1 MLNLIYLCLLWIW
14 DLRVCLDLKIESQSG
29 HGNVRPSKWI
39 STCSLA
45 WVLNLNNLSQMLH
58 FHLLPSFPICSKIL
72 VSSSS
77 RDLCDLFIWVLCLWG
92 DLSTIQ
98 INIFWFQCDECG
110 YQLYILST
118 LKRHISEV
126 NDSWWE
132 EWKKKKLFATNVTQ
146 FLTDKY

>member
-1 MLNLIYLCLLWIW
+1 MTLNT
-14 DLRVCLDLKIESQSG
+14 
-29 HGNVRPSKWI
+29 NVINVTR
-39 STCSLA
+39 
-45 WVLNLNNLSQMLH
+45 NLVQQQVSIIMSIHSINKGSIPAHCVIIKQHDYTILHNTRNLSME
-58 FHLLPSFPICSKIL
+58 
-72 VSSSS
+72 VSS
-77 RDLCDLFIWVLCLWG
+77 RDLCDLFIRVLCLWG
-92 DLSTIQ
+92 DLSSIQ